1 MPVHDQL
8 LGSTQ
13 PVLSISL
20 EPGESI
26 VAEAGEFAWMT
37 DSIQLTTTPAGLSD
51 YTAKDQA
58 GTIAFASRLPGSIM
72 HIEVAPGGEYL
83 VHRNGF
89 LAGTPG
95 IEVTIGFQQPLEAT
109 ETTADKFILR
119 RIGGGGRAWGELSGD
134 GIRSDLAA
142 GTSLGTHPRHSPAR
156 DRPGPG
162 RAVRSRNRVAAV
174 DAAARRSAPPVC
186 SPRRTYAVKPR
197 ARETRN
203 MSRNAVSPRGL
214 AGTAAVVAIAA
225 GLAVAGCG
233 GSSSSGAA
241 AGGNAASKSPAAS
254 HSTGSSGSTSVT
266 TATVP
271 FPVGVG
277 DTWRYRTTDGRT
289 VNRIIAVTPA
299 SGGQQ
304 VTMRSAITNLGST
317 THDTAYYVVNSDGSI
332 SLPFSQFD
340 TSSSGASVKLISG
353 SIFWPP
359 ADQLSSGKAYH
370 DALKIEFSTNGTTQ
384 NVTAHVTVRGA
395 GTQSVTVPA
404 GTYNADVVN
413 MTMAETIEGISVSS
427 VVRTWLAPGVGPVKS
442 EVILHEGGTTH
453 VAAENQL
460 VSFKAG

>member
-1 MPVHDQL
+1 
-8 LGSTQ
+8 
-13 PVLSISL
+13 
-20 EPGESI
+20 
-26 VAEAGEFAWMT
+26 
-37 DSIQLTTTPAGLSD
+37 
-51 YTAKDQA
+51 
-58 GTIAFASRLPGSIM
+58 
-72 HIEVAPGGEYL
+72 
-83 VHRNGF
+83 
-89 LAGTPG
+89 
-95 IEVTIGFQQPLEAT
+95 
-109 ETTADKFILR
+109 
-119 RIGGGGRAWGELSGD
+119 
-134 GIRSDLAA
+134 
-142 GTSLGTHPRHSPAR
+142 
-156 DRPGPG
+156 
-162 RAVRSRNRVAAV
+162 
-174 DAAARRSAPPVC
+174 
-186 SPRRTYAVKPR
+186 
-197 ARETRN
+197 

-340 TSSSGASVKLISG
+340 SSSSGASVKLISG
-353 SIFWPP
+353 NIFWPP
-359 ADQLSSGKAYH
+359 ADQLSSGQAYH

-460 VSFKAG
+460 VSFKTG

>member
-1 MPVHDQL
+1 
-8 LGSTQ
+8 
-13 PVLSISL
+13 
-20 EPGESI
+20 
-26 VAEAGEFAWMT
+26 
-37 DSIQLTTTPAGLSD
+37 
-51 YTAKDQA
+51 
-58 GTIAFASRLPGSIM
+58 
-72 HIEVAPGGEYL
+72 
-83 VHRNGF
+83 
-89 LAGTPG
+89 
-95 IEVTIGFQQPLEAT
+95 
-109 ETTADKFILR
+109 
-119 RIGGGGRAWGELSGD
+119 
-134 GIRSDLAA
+134 
-142 GTSLGTHPRHSPAR
+142 
-156 DRPGPG
+156 
-162 RAVRSRNRVAAV
+162 
-174 DAAARRSAPPVC
+174 
-186 SPRRTYAVKPR
+186 
-197 ARETRN
+197 

-340 TSSSGASVKLISG
+340 TSNSGASVKLISG

-370 DALKIEFSTNGTTQ
+370 DVLKIEFSEDGTTQ
-384 NVTAHVTVRGA
+384 NVTAHVTVRGG

-427 VVRTWLAPGVGPVKS
+427 VVRTWLAPGVGPVQS

-453 VAAENQL
+453 VAAENKL
-460 VSFKAG
+460 VSFKTG

>member
-1 MPVHDQL
+1 
-8 LGSTQ
+8 
-13 PVLSISL
+13 
-20 EPGESI
+20 
-26 VAEAGEFAWMT
+26 
-37 DSIQLTTTPAGLSD
+37 
-51 YTAKDQA
+51 
-58 GTIAFASRLPGSIM
+58 
-72 HIEVAPGGEYL
+72 
-83 VHRNGF
+83 
-89 LAGTPG
+89 
-95 IEVTIGFQQPLEAT
+95 
-109 ETTADKFILR
+109 
-119 RIGGGGRAWGELSGD
+119 
-134 GIRSDLAA
+134 
-142 GTSLGTHPRHSPAR
+142 
-156 DRPGPG
+156 
-162 RAVRSRNRVAAV
+162 
-174 DAAARRSAPPVC
+174 
-186 SPRRTYAVKPR
+186 
-197 ARETRN
+197 

-254 HSTGSSGSTSVT
+254 HSTGSSGSTSVA

-460 VSFKAG
+460 VSFKTG

>member
-1 MPVHDQL
+1 
-8 LGSTQ
+8 
-13 PVLSISL
+13 
-20 EPGESI
+20 
-26 VAEAGEFAWMT
+26 
-37 DSIQLTTTPAGLSD
+37 
-51 YTAKDQA
+51 
-58 GTIAFASRLPGSIM
+58 
-72 HIEVAPGGEYL
+72 
-83 VHRNGF
+83 
-89 LAGTPG
+89 
-95 IEVTIGFQQPLEAT
+95 
-109 ETTADKFILR
+109 
-119 RIGGGGRAWGELSGD
+119 
-134 GIRSDLAA
+134 
-142 GTSLGTHPRHSPAR
+142 
-156 DRPGPG
+156 
-162 RAVRSRNRVAAV
+162 
-174 DAAARRSAPPVC
+174 
-186 SPRRTYAVKPR
+186 
-197 ARETRN
+197 

-214 AGTAAVVAIAA
+214 AGTAAVVVIAA

-241 AGGNAASKSPAAS
+241 APSNGASKSPAAS
-254 HSTGSSGSTSVT
+254 HSTGSSGSTAVT

-370 DALKIEFSTNGTTQ
+370 DALKIEFSEDGTTR

-442 EVILHEGGTTH
+442 EVILHEGGTAH

>member
-1 MPVHDQL
+1 
-8 LGSTQ
+8 
-13 PVLSISL
+13 
-20 EPGESI
+20 
-26 VAEAGEFAWMT
+26 
-37 DSIQLTTTPAGLSD
+37 
-51 YTAKDQA
+51 
-58 GTIAFASRLPGSIM
+58 
-72 HIEVAPGGEYL
+72 
-83 VHRNGF
+83 
-89 LAGTPG
+89 
-95 IEVTIGFQQPLEAT
+95 
-109 ETTADKFILR
+109 
-119 RIGGGGRAWGELSGD
+119 
-134 GIRSDLAA
+134 
-142 GTSLGTHPRHSPAR
+142 
-156 DRPGPG
+156 
-162 RAVRSRNRVAAV
+162 
-174 DAAARRSAPPVC
+174 
-186 SPRRTYAVKPR
+186 
-197 ARETRN
+197 

-254 HSTGSSGSTSVT
+254 HSTGSSGSTSAVT

-277 DTWRYRTTDGRT
+277 DTWRYKTTYGRT
-289 VNRIIAVTPA
+289 VNRITAVTPV

-304 VTMRSAITNLGST
+304 VTMRSAITSLGST
-317 THDTAYYVVNSDGSI
+317 SHDAAFYVVHSDGSI

-353 SIFWPP
+353 DIFWPP
-359 ADQLSSGKAYH
+359 ADQLSSGRAYH

-384 NVTAHVTVRGA
+384 DVTAHVTVRGA

-427 VVRTWLAPGVGPVKS
+427 VVRTWLAPGVGPVQS

-453 VAAENQL
+453 VAAENKL
-460 VSFKAG
+460 VSFKTG

>member
-1 MPVHDQL
+1 
-8 LGSTQ
+8 
-13 PVLSISL
+13 
-20 EPGESI
+20 
-26 VAEAGEFAWMT
+26 
-37 DSIQLTTTPAGLSD
+37 
-51 YTAKDQA
+51 
-58 GTIAFASRLPGSIM
+58 
-72 HIEVAPGGEYL
+72 
-83 VHRNGF
+83 
-89 LAGTPG
+89 
-95 IEVTIGFQQPLEAT
+95 
-109 ETTADKFILR
+109 
-119 RIGGGGRAWGELSGD
+119 
-134 GIRSDLAA
+134 
-142 GTSLGTHPRHSPAR
+142 
-156 DRPGPG
+156 
-162 RAVRSRNRVAAV
+162 
-174 DAAARRSAPPVC
+174 
-186 SPRRTYAVKPR
+186 
-197 ARETRN
+197 

-289 VNRIIAVTPA
+289 VNRIIAVAPA

-370 DALKIEFSTNGTTQ
+370 DALKIEFSANGTTQ

-460 VSFKAG
+460 VSFKTG